1 MTLLFLLDPV
11 ITTLYN
17 NVLTASCCVS
27 FFFFSLC
34 VIEVM
39 MDCVMIDNHQA
50 FLSELCFRRRSS
62 AVDAHAYISIKY
74 LCNVTHMCKCVI
86 NSTYS
91 FEARY
96 LVKTCQEN
104 QMNSLLFS
112 ARYGTYQE
120 WWEKDFLQT
129 FLSNIDTGKKK
140 KEKNKP
146 DRVSP
151 VYRAG
156 LGSFSLRPAD
166 SKLSCRDTTWGCSS
180 DSTSL
185 ETLVD

>member
-1 MTLLFLLDPV
+1 MKV
-11 ITTLYN
+11 G
-17 NVLTASCCVS
+17 
-27 FFFFSLC
+27 
-34 VIEVM
+34 IERCPRLKVM
-39 MDCVMIDNHQA
+39 IGCVMIDNRQA
-50 FLSELCFRRRSS
+50 FLPELCFRRRSS
-62 AVDAHAYISIKY
+62 AVDAHAYMSIKY
-74 LCNVTHMCKCVI
+74 LCNVTHTWQFI
-86 NSTYS
+86 TNSACA
-91 FEARY
+91 FEAKY

-104 QMNSLLFS
+104 QISSLRFS
-112 ARYGTYQE
+112 ARYGTYKE

-140 KEKNKP
+140 GKKNKP

-166 SKLSCRDTTWGCSS
+166 SELSCRDTTWGCSS